1 MSVVGGVKLSNPSSP
16 IDSEDSP
23 TSNKSAR
30 GSFWRWVSGHVL
42 NGFVVWIVLTVGL
55 LLTLWLWNAAR
66 GELAQ
71 AEQEAFDAR
80 VSEVSEEIVNRMGVY
95 EQVLRGGVGLF
106 ESSDSVTRTEW
117 KAYVASLK
125 LAEKY
130 PGILGFGFSV
140 RIPAADLDAHLS
152 TIRAE
157 GFPDYVVRP
166 PGTRAEYTP
175 VIYLEPFTVT
185 NQKAFGF
192 DMFSES
198 VRRAA
203 MERAR
208 DIGETTMS
216 SKIVLVQDANTEGN
230 PGILMYLPYY
240 KNGLPHDTLAQ
251 RRANLVGYVFAPFR
265 VNDLMSGILESHT
278 PSAEMDLDVEVY
290 DGTAQSADSLLYNND
305 GILRALGAE
314 PSGSL
319 TATRSIDLYGQ
330 TWSLYF
336 TALPGFYAGF
346 FDQTI
351 PVIILLVGT
360 VLSVLLSGL
369 IWMFV
374 TRGRRTLELANRLT
388 GDLGDS
394 EERWKFALEGAG
406 DGVWDWNP
414 QTDKAL
420 FSKRWKEMVGYAESE
435 FPDTGAAWIEHLHPD
450 DKDRVLTNVQEYF
463 VSNRARYSVEFRMRC
478 KDGSW
483 KWIMARGKLIS
494 RDSDGNPLRIIGTH
508 TDITERIEAQDEILR
523 LNTDLVRADGV
534 KDQFIED
541 MNHEL
546 RTPLTSIIGYMEVLI
561 GDVDSGVEPK
571 FASSLK
577 TVQRNALRLQLLIEN
592 LMHASGAKID
602 DTHLVVSTQDVGHL
616 LGEVVTSLQLG
627 ADHSGVEVTLR
638 LDSPASDLFID
649 GDVHQLEQVITNLVH
664 NAIKYT
670 PREGKVTIVAR
681 RAHTDGDYVEVT
693 VTDTGIGISRE
704 DFPKVF
710 ERFFR
715 ASTATQ
721 ASIPGFGLGL
731 SLAHSI
737 VHAHHGTITFD
748 STVGEGTVF
757 TVRLP
762 MKFIPTGPP
771 DETT

>member
-1 MSVVGGVKLSNPSSP
+1 MSNSNSP
-16 IDSEDSP
+16 IDSENTP
-23 TSNKSAR
+23 TSDTSAR
-30 GSFWRWVSGHVL
+30 QFFLTEWVSRYIL
-42 NGFVVWIVLTVGL
+42 NGLVVWIVLTVAL
-55 LLTLWLWNAAR
+55 LLTLWVWQSAKE
-66 GELAQ
+66 ELAR
-71 AEQEAFDAR
+71 AEQAQFETRA
-80 VSEVSEEIVNRMGVY
+80 SEVSDAIVNRMGVY

-106 ESSDSVTRTEW
+106 EASDSVTRTEW
-117 KAYVASLK
+117 KKYVANLK
-125 LAEKY
+125 LDEKY
-130 PGILGFGFSV
+130 PGVQGLAVSFL
-140 RIPAADLDAHLS
+140 IPAADLDAHLS

-157 GFPDYVVRP
+157 GFPDYAIRP

-175 VIYLEPFTVT
+175 VTYIEPFDLR
-185 NQKAFGF
+185 NQSALGF
-192 DMFSES
+192 DMFSEAN
-198 VRRAA
+198 RRAA
-203 MERAR
+203 MSRAR
-208 DIGETTMS
+208 DADRTSISAKVELVTETNNNVS
-216 SKIVLVQDANTEGN
+216 AGV
-230 PGILMYLPYY
+230 LMYLPYY

-265 VNDLMSGILESHT
+265 VNDLISGIPET
-278 PSAEMDLDVEVY
+278 PSLGIGVDIDFEIF
-290 DGTAQSADSLLYNND
+290 DGTAQSADSLLYDND
-305 GILRALGAE
+305 GIAQAQAQGAD

-336 TALPGFYAGF
+336 TALPGFYSA
-346 FDQTI
+346 FDENK
-351 PVIILLVGT
+351 PLIILLVGM

-374 TRGRRTLELANRLT
+374 TRSRRTLELANRLT

-450 DKDRVLTNVQEYF
+450 DKDRVLTEVQEYF
-463 VSNRARYSVEFRMRC
+463 ASNRARYSVEFRMRC

-508 TDITERIEAQDEILR
+508 TDITERIEAQEEILR

-534 KDQFIED
+534 KDAFIED

-546 RTPLTSIIGYMEVLI
+546 RTPLTSILGFMEVLI
-561 GDVDSGVEPK
+561 DDDSGVEPK

-577 TVQRNALRLQLLIEN
+577 TVQRNALRLHVLIEN
-592 LMHASGAKID
+592 LMYASGASMD
-602 DTHLVVSTQDVGHL
+602 DTRLVVSTRDVGYL
-616 LGEVVTSLQLG
+616 LGEVVTSLQLN
-627 ADHSGVEVTLR
+627 ADHAGVEVTLR
-638 LDSPASDLFID
+638 LDSPASDLLID
-649 GDVHQLEQVITNLVH
+649 GDVNQLEQVFVNLVH

-704 DFPKVF
+704 DFPRVF

-715 ASTATQ
+715 ASTATE
-721 ASIPGFGLGL
+721 ASIPGFALGL
-731 SLAHSI
+731 SLANSI
-737 VHAHHGTITFD
+737 VDAHHGTITFD
-748 STVGEGTVF
+748 SSVGKGTVF

-762 MKFIPTGPP
+762 VKFIPTGPP
-771 DETT
+771 NETT

>member
-1 MSVVGGVKLSNPSSP
+1 MSVVGGAKLSNPSSP
-16 IDSEDSP
+16 IDSEDPP

-42 NGFVVWIVLTVGL
+42 NGFLVWIVLTVGL

-66 GELAQ
+66 GELAH
-71 AEQEAFDAR
+71 AEQEAFDSR
-80 VSEVSEEIVNRMGVY
+80 VSEVSEDIVERMGVY

-117 KAYVASLK
+117 KSYVASLK
-125 LAEKY
+125 LDEKY
-130 PGILGFGFSV
+130 PGIQGMVVSAL
-140 RIPAADLDAHLS
+140 IPAAQLDAHLS

-157 GFPDYVVRP
+157 GFPDYAIRP
-166 PGTRAEYTP
+166 PGARAEYAP
-175 VIYLEPFTVT
+175 VMYIEPFNLR
-185 NQKAFGF
+185 NQPALGF
-192 DMFSES
+192 DSFAEP

-203 MERAR
+203 MSRAR
-208 DIGETTMS
+208 DTGDTAIS
-216 SKIVLVQDANTEGN
+216 SKVILVTETDEDVSA
-230 PGILMYLPYY
+230 GILMYLPYY
-240 KNGLPHDTLAQ
+240 KNGLPHTTLAQ
-251 RRANLVGYVFAPFR
+251 RQANLAGYVLAPFR
-265 VNDLMSGILESHT
+265 LNDLMRGILST
-278 PSAEMDLDVEVY
+278 SDSRGAGKDLDVEVY
-290 DGTAQSADSLLYNND
+290 DGTVRTADTLLYD
-305 GILRALGAE
+305 DDHIAHALEAV
-314 PSGSL
+314 PPGSL
-319 TATRSIDLYGQ
+319 TATRSVDLYGQ

-336 TALPGFYAGF
+336 TALPGFYTG

-351 PVIILLVGT
+351 PVIILLVGM

-388 GDLGDS
+388 GDLRDS
-394 EERWKFALEGAG
+394 AAVLSATINTAQDAVVQINSAGIITGWNDQAEEIFGWPRLEAIGGVIHELIIPPQYREAHLAG
-406 DGVWDWNP
+406 LKHFLATSEGPILNTRREVVGRHRDG
-414 QTDKAL
+414 
-420 FSKRWKEMVGYAESE
+420 RE
-435 FPDTGAAWIEHLHPD
+435 FPIEL
-450 DKDRVLTNVQEYF
+450 
-463 VSNRARYSVEFRMRC
+463 SVTPIKIANQYEFSAFIR
-478 KDGSW
+478 
-483 KWIMARGKLIS
+483 
-494 RDSDGNPLRIIGTH
+494 
-508 TDITERIEAQDEILR
+508 DITKAKEAQEEILR
-523 LNTDLVRADGV
+523 LNTDLLRADGV
-534 KDQFIED
+534 KDAFIED

-546 RTPLTSIIGYMEVLI
+546 RTPLTSILGFMEVLI
-561 GDVDSGVEPK
+561 DDDSGVEPK

-592 LMHASGAKID
+592 LMYASGAKID
-602 DTHLVVSTQDVGHL
+602 DTHLIVSTLDVGHL

-627 ADHSGVEVTLR
+627 ADHGGVEVTLR
-638 LDSPASDLFID
+638 CDSSASDLFVD
-649 GDVHQLEQVITNLVH
+649 GDVNQLEQVFTNLVH

-704 DFPKVF
+704 DSARVF

-715 ASTATQ
+715 ASTATE

-737 VHAHHGTITFD
+737 VDAHHGTITFE
-748 STVGEGTVF
+748 SSVGEGTVF
-757 TVRLP
+757 TVSLP
-762 MKFIPTGPP
+762 VTFIPTGSP